1 MKIKV
6 EVQTK
11 KIGSKCTRIIEVPD
25 EDAADEEL
33 IEELAYESLWEM
45 IDWDWKRIDG

>member
-1 MKIKV
+1 MKIKI
-6 EVQTK
+6 EVGTK

-25 EDAADEEL
+25 DADEEL
-33 IEELAYESLWEM
+33 IEELAYESMWEM